1 MNYYLEVLK
10 KYAVF
15 SGRARR
21 KEYWY
26 FFLFNI
32 IISLVLTG
40 LDSLTGTFSV
50 ESGIGLLGGI
60 YSLAIMIPSLAVTVR
75 RLHDT
80 DRTGW
85 WLFITLV
92 PIIGGIV
99 LLVFLVQDGI
109 PDENRYGLNP
119 KGAVA

>member
-1 MNYYLEVLK
+1 MNWYLEVLK

-15 SGRARR
+15 SGRAQR

-26 FFLFNI
+26 FCLFNLI
-32 IISLVLTG
+32 IGLIFTG
-40 LDSLTGTFSV
+40 LDSLTGTFSA
-50 ESGIGLLGGI
+50 EAGMGILGFI
-60 YSLAIMIPSLAVTVR
+60 YSLAIMIPGLAVTVR

-85 WLFITLV
+85 WLFITLI

-99 LLVFLVQDGI
+99 LLVFLVQDGT
-109 PDENRYGLNP
+109 PDENRFGLNP
-119 KGAVA
+119 KIVAA